1 MDHFRMLQKRF
12 TKVLVGLFCLK
23 KLISVMAGRLPSD
36 NFSVR
41 LFKELNELG
50 YFGLCWYLHSK

>member
-41 LFKELNELG
+41 LFKELNEL
-50 YFGLCWYLHSK
+50 K